1 MVPTGLFTI
10 KNKNNDIV
18 LISGGIGITPL
29 LSMLYEESSIR
40 NNIHFIQAVQ
50 NSKIHPFKDD
60 IRNIAKLK
68 NIENTVFY
76 SDPLSEDVEGVDYDY
91 TGYVN
96 KDFLK
101 DNVNL
106 NSDFYLCGPPPF
118 MKAME
123 NTLVDLGVDNSKI
136 NYELFSN

>member
-1 MVPTGLFTI
+1 
-10 KNKNNDIV
+10 
-18 LISGGIGITPL
+18 
-29 LSMLYEESSIR
+29 MLYEESAIR

-50 NSKIHPFKDD
+50 NSKMHPFKDD
-60 IRNIAKLK
+60 IENIAKLK

-118 MKAME
+118 MKAVE
-123 NTLVDLGVDNSKI
+123 SILLELGVDNSKI

>member
-10 KNKNNDIV
+10 KNKNNDTV

-29 LSMLYEESSIR
+29 LSMLYEESAIR

-50 NSKIHPFKDD
+50 NSKMHPFKDD
-60 IRNIAKLK
+60 IENIAKLK

-118 MKAME
+118 MKAVE
-123 NTLVDLGVDNSKI
+123 SILLELGVDNSKI